1 MENKTILSAVSAIS
15 PLDQFIEKKCSEWD
29 KRRSAS
35 AATSACVK
43 PGHSHQ
49 YYVPSVISGEYL
61 DDIFS
66 GIHADSEN
74 VAFWSEMQIAKPIGR
89 LCGAERPRCGASGQS
104 FPR

>member
-1 MENKTILSAVSAIS
+1 MENKTILSAASAIS
-15 PLDQFIEKKCSEWD
+15 SLDQFIEKKCTEWEQ
-29 KRRSAS
+29 RRSAS

-43 PGHSHQ
+43 PGHSHP

-74 VAFWSEMQIAKPIGR
+74 VAFWSEKKCETIFLSYVQNQ
-89 LCGAERPRCGASGQS
+89 LWT
-104 FPR
+104 